1 MNFLPKDLLYNERD
15 YKEST
20 QDILR
25 TIDLVERA
33 QKFEEERAK
42 QRGKKIQREE
52 EKKEGFW
59 DKFFST
65 FKCGQCSSTE
75 KQ

>member
-20 QDILR
+20 QD
-25 TIDLVERA
+25 LVERA
-33 QKFEEERAK
+33 QKFQEERAK